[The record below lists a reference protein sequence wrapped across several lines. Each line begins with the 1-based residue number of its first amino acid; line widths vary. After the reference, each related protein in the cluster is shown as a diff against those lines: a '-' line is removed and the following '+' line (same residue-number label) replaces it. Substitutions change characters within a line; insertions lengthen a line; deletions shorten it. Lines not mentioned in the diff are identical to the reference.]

1 MAVLL
6 LACVGPM
13 QSWGT
18 RSRFTDR
25 DTEREPSKSGVIG
38 MMCAAIGRDRAMP
51 VDDFA
56 AMKMG
61 VRVDLEG
68 VLQKDFQTAQNVV
81 TADRKKRRDLISNRW
96 YLSDAAFL
104 VGIEGDAGL
113 LKNVH
118 DALKKPVWPLALG
131 RKSYLPSVGPY
142 LEDGYFETGTLQE
155 ALESCPP
162 INAYAAK
169 YPQPLRFVLETA
181 QKTENVRMDVP
192 LSFAHGNRKFAQRY
206 VQIIWK
212 ERADVF
218 E

>member
-25 DTEREPSKSGVIG
+25 DTEREPSKSGVVG
-38 MMCAAIGRDRAMP
+38 MMCAAIGRDRSLP

-104 VGIEGDAGL
+104 VGIEGDAEL
-113 LKNVH
+113 LNSVH
-118 DALKKPVWPLALG
+118 NALKKPVWPLALG

-142 LEDGYFETGTLQE
+142 LEDGYFETGTLRE
-155 ALESCPP
+155 VLESYPP
-162 INAYAAK
+162 INVYVAK
-169 YPQPLRFVLETA
+169 HSEPLRFVIESER
-181 QKTENVRMDVP
+181 KTENVRMDVP
-192 LSFAHGNRKFAQRY
+192 VSFAHGSRTFAQRY

-218 E
+218 K